1 MRVPPLLIAGLI
13 FLCFSQQSATAQ
25 SSQPQTE
32 GERRLL
38 EWDLNKS
45 FSPKKNSFSR
55 DSTFGSKTITAPTI
69 ATKLFGSKSAPES
82 ASFYTPEFLTPPS
95 KTQLSNSA
103 AIQRFSNS
111 GATTAESAMGTKTF
125 TSGKSAVTPDSA
137 NLSNASAANSTKEF
151 YGKNRIYAGAEAERM
166 KRPYTPD
173 NGPKGGVSMGRQL
186 TVDDVRE
193 ILNKSK

>member
-13 FLCFSQQSATAQ
+13 FLAVAPHRTAAQ

-45 FSPKKNSFSR
+45 FAPKKNSFSP
-55 DSTFGSKTITAPTI
+55 DSTFGSKTVTAPTI
-69 ATKLFGSKSAPES
+69 ATKIFGSKNAAES
-82 ASFYTPEFLTPPS
+82 ASFYTPEFLTPPG
-95 KTQLSNSA
+95 KTQFSNSA
-103 AIQRFSNS
+103 AIQRFSKS
-111 GATTAESAMGTKTF
+111 GATTAESALGTKSF
-125 TSGKSAVTPDSA
+125 NPGKDAVAPNSA
-137 NLSNASAANSTKEF
+137 NFSNANSANPSKEF
-151 YGKNRIYAGAEAERM
+151 YGRNRIYAGAEAERM
-166 KRPYTPD
+166 KRPYSPD

-186 TVDDVRE
+186 SVDDVRE